1 MGLILHLTTNTM
13 IQSRMTVISGSKQ
26 SFSTVTATLPG
37 NLQPLGQSDSGLD
50 VGVFGRQFVFFA
62 DGSVDIQEG
71 DRLKDTVTGYFYR
84 VRAGGVVRRTEG
96 SIDFLKVICE
106 RI

>member
-1 MGLILHLTTNTM
+1 M
-13 IQSRMTVISGSKQ
+13 IQTRMTTVSGSKQ
-26 SFSTVTATLPG
+26 SFSTVTASLPG

-50 VGVFGRQFVFFA
+50 IGVFGRQFVFFT

-71 DRLKDTVTGYFYR
+71 DRLKDVSTSFIYR

-96 SIDFLKVICE
+96 SIDFLKVVVE

>member
-1 MGLILHLTTNTM
+1 MILHLATNTM
-13 IQSRMTVISGSKQ
+13 IQSRMTVVSGSKQ

-37 NLQPLGQSDSGLD
+37 NLQPLGQSDGNLD
-50 VGVFGRQFVFFA
+50 TGVFGRQFVFFA

-71 DRLKDTVTGYFYR
+71 DRLKDIVTGFIYR
-84 VRAGGVVRRTEG
+84 VRSGGVVRRTEG
-96 SIDFLKVICE
+96 SIDYWKVICE